1 MALSVGFVGKRAWV
15 CAGGELARTQAAPS
29 SLLPEHLRPGR
40 EAQAT
45 HTHLLHMR
53 KEKASKEIQKYTE
66 LNENVNEVLQ
76 NVWETAKAVGKF
88 ITLNVYIRKEGK
100 SQIN

>member
-1 MALSVGFVGKRAWV
+1 METKQNTSK
-15 CAGGELARTQAAPS
+15 Q
-29 SLLPEHLRPGR
+29 
-40 EAQAT
+40 
-45 HTHLLHMR
+45 HMR

-76 NVWETAKAVGKF
+76 NVWETAKVLGKF